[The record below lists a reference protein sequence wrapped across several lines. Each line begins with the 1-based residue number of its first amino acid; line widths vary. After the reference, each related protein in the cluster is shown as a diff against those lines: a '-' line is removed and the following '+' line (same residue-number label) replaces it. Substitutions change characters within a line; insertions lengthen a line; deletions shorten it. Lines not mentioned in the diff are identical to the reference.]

1 MNEIKNNLIGISG
14 QIGSGKDLV
23 GDMIQYITYCK
34 CYNDDADDDISFEGF
49 NNNVLKIWEI
59 KKFADKLKDCICVLL
74 GCSREM
80 LEDRNYKETEL
91 GEEWWYYIAKDD
103 KSPSGLITLD
113 EYSNLNENQRNWL
126 KLVKLTP
133 RLILQLLGTE
143 CGRKIIHP
151 NIWVNSLMSE
161 YNTITMSYHNDILI
175 GRPDECRGKICYYP
189 GYNEK
194 EVFPNWIITD
204 VRFPNEAKAIKAKGG
219 IIIKINRTN
228 NTIETSGIQKHESE
242 IALDNYK
249 FDDIIEN
256 DGTLEDLFY
265 KVHEIIKK
273 YFIFQ

>member
-34 CYNDDADDDISFEGF
+34 CYNDDADDDISFDGF

-59 KKFADKLKDCICVLL
+59 KKFADKLKDCVCVLL

-161 YNTITMSYHNDILI
+161 YVEYS
-175 GRPDECRGKICYYP
+175 
-189 GYNEK
+189 
-194 EVFPNWIITD
+194 NWIITD
-204 VRFPNEAKAIKAKGG
+204 LRFPNEAKAIKAKGG